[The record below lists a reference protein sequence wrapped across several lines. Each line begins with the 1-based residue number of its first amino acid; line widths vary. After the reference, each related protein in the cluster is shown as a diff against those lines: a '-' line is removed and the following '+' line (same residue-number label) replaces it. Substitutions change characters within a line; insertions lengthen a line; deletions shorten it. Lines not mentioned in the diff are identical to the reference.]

1 MARPLRVAFD
11 VRMAGSSG
19 IGTYVDA
26 LVDHLSREDSLELR
40 PVRSGAGIYSL
51 REQLTLPPRALGV
64 DLFHSPHY
72 NAPLAVPSP
81 LVVTIHDLAH
91 LALPE
96 VFRGRAMRIY
106 AQAMLRGALA
116 RARRVI
122 TVSAFSRDE
131 LVRRLGADPARIR
144 VIPNGVDPRFRPP
157 GDPAAVAARL
167 RGMDIDGPFVL
178 YVGNVKAHK
187 NLTGLIT
194 AFEQLPNSSLR
205 LVIAGTVGGFRVG
218 DDAVNIALARSPAAD
233 RIRATGWVDDDQL
246 LALYQGAHLLAMP
259 SLYEGFG
266 LPVVEAMACGTP
278 VVCSDRASLP
288 EVAGDG
294 AVLVDP
300 EDAGAFSAAI
310 ERVAGDDE
318 LREDLIN
325 RGLERARLFSWQASA
340 RAHVELYEEVAGKA

>member
-1 MARPLRVAFD
+1 
-11 VRMAGSSG
+11 
-19 IGTYVDA
+19 
-26 LVDHLSREDSLELR
+26 
-40 PVRSGAGIYSL
+40 
-51 REQLTLPPRALGV
+51 
-64 DLFHSPHY
+64 
-72 NAPLAVPSP
+72 
-81 LVVTIHDLAH
+81 
-91 LALPE
+91 
-96 VFRGRAMRIY
+96 
-106 AQAMLRGALA
+106 
-116 RARRVI
+116 
-122 TVSAFSRDE
+122 
-131 LVRRLGADPARIR
+131 
-144 VIPNGVDPRFRPP
+144 
-157 GDPAAVAARL
+157 
-167 RGMDIDGPFVL
+167 MDIDGPFVL